1 LIIKYRKIG
10 EAMKSDVDKLM
21 QEHDLDAIL
30 ITGPAQHNPPMGYFT
45 GTIHMT
51 GGDLIK
57 KRSADPILFY
67 NSMERDEAAKS
78 GFKTKNLADY
88 RFDELLKVAN
98 GNFLEATILRYQKM
112 MADYDLTSGKIG
124 IYGKLDVGSAYAIF
138 SGLNE
143 KLPNLE
149 IIGQLGDSLGQL
161 SDSLLMQAM
170 ATKDNDEVE
179 RIRAMGE
186 ITTSV
191 VGKVADFLSS
201 QRNKNGVLVKSN
213 GEPVQLG
220 EIKTKINL
228 WLAESGVENPEGT
241 IFAIGHDAGV
251 PHSSGNAED
260 LLNLGQTIIFD
271 IFPAEAGGGY
281 FYDFTRTWCLGY
293 APDEV
298 MSLYEDVLS
307 VYQQIM
313 SEIEVNAYCYQYQV
327 RTCELFEEQGHPTI
341 KSKPQTQEGYVH
353 SLGHGIGLHIH
364 EYPRFSLNMKE
375 DRLEPGSV
383 VTIEPGLY
391 YPERGMGVRLEDTV
405 WVRPDGEME
414 ILADYPLDL
423 VLPVK

>member
-1 LIIKYRKIG
+1 
-10 EAMKSDVDKLM
+10 MKSDLDKLM
-21 QEHDLDAIL
+21 RDNDLDAIL
-30 ITGPAQHNPPMGYFT
+30 ITGPAQHNPPMRYFT
-45 GTIHMT
+45 GTIHLT

-57 KRSADPILFY
+57 KRGADPILFY
-67 NSMERDEAAKS
+67 NPMERDEAAKS
-78 GFKTKNLADY
+78 GFDTKDLADY
-88 RFDELLKVAN
+88 RFDELMKVAN
-98 GNFLEATILRYQKM
+98 GNILEATILRYQKM
-112 MADYDLTSGKIG
+112 MTDYDLSSGKIG
-124 IYGKLDVGSAYAIF
+124 IYGKMDVGSAYAIF
-138 SGLNE
+138 SGLKE

-149 IIGQLGDSLGQL
+149 ILGQLGDSL
-161 SDSLLMQAM
+161 LLQAM
-170 ATKDNDEVE
+170 ATKDSDEVE
-179 RIRAMGE
+179 RIRAMGA

-191 VGKVADFLSS
+191 VGKVADFLTS
-201 QRNKNGVLVKSN
+201 QRSKNGVLVKSN
-213 GEPVQLG
+213 GEPVLIG
-220 EIKTKINL
+220 EIKRKINL

-260 LLNLGQTIIFD
+260 LLSLGQTIIFD

-298 MSLYEDVLS
+298 MSLYEDVFS
-307 VYQQIM
+307 VYQKIM
-313 SEIEVNAYCYQYQV
+313 SEIKVNSFCYQYQD

-341 KSKPQTQEGYVH
+341 KSNPQTQEGYVH
-353 SLGHGIGLHIH
+353 SLGHGVGLYIH
-364 EYPRFSLNMKE
+364 EYPRFSSNAKE
-375 DRLEPGSV
+375 DRLAPGSV

-391 YPERGMGVRLEDTV
+391 YPEQGMGVRLEDTV

>member
-1 LIIKYRKIG
+1 
-10 EAMKSDVDKLM
+10 MTSDRDQLM
-21 QEHDLDAIL
+21 REHDLDAIL

-57 KRSADPILFY
+57 KRGADPILFY
-67 NSMERDEAAKS
+67 NPMERDEAVNS
-78 GFKTKNLADY
+78 GFETKDLADY
-88 RFDELLKVAN
+88 RFDELIKVAK
-98 GNFLEATILRYQKM
+98 GNILEATILRYQKM
-112 MADYDLTSGKIG
+112 MTDYDLSSGKIG
-124 IYGKLDVGSAYAIF
+124 IYGKMDVGSAYAIF
-138 SGLNE
+138 SGLKE

-149 IIGQLGDSLGQL
+149 ILGQLGDSL
-161 SDSLLMQAM
+161 LLQAM
-170 ATKDNDEVE
+170 ATKDRDEVE
-179 RIRAMGE
+179 RIRAMGA
-186 ITTSV
+186 ITTCV
-191 VGKVADFLSS
+191 VGKVADFLTS
-201 QRNKNGVLVKSN
+201 QRSKNGVLVKSN
-213 GEPVQLG
+213 GEPVLIG
-220 EIKTKINL
+220 EIKRKINL

-260 LLNLGQTIIFD
+260 LLSLGQTIIFD

-298 MSLYEDVLS
+298 MSLYEDVFS

-313 SEIEVNAYCYQYQV
+313 SEIEVNSFCYQYQD

-341 KSKPQTQEGYVH
+341 KSNPQTQEGYVH
-353 SLGHGIGLHIH
+353 SLGHGVGLYIH
-364 EYPRFSLNMKE
+364 GYPRFSSNAKE
-375 DRLEPGSV
+375 DRLAPGSV

-391 YPERGMGVRLEDTV
+391 YPEQGMGVRLEDTV

>member
-1 LIIKYRKIG
+1 
-10 EAMKSDVDKLM
+10 MKSDLDQLM
-21 QEHDLDAIL
+21 RDNDLDAIL

-45 GTIHMT
+45 GTIHLT

-57 KRSADPILFY
+57 KRDADPILFY
-67 NSMERDEAAKS
+67 NPMERDEAVNS
-78 GFKTKNLADY
+78 GIDTKDLADY
-88 RFDELLKVAN
+88 RFDELIKVTN
-98 GNFLEATILRYQKM
+98 GNILEATILRYQKM
-112 MADYDLTSGKIG
+112 MTDYDLGSGKIG
-124 IYGKLDVGSAYAIF
+124 IYGKMDVGSAYAIF
-138 SGLNE
+138 SGLKE

-149 IIGQLGDSLGQL
+149 ILGQLGDSL
-161 SDSLLMQAM
+161 LLQAM
-170 ATKDNDEVE
+170 ATKNSDEVE
-179 RIRAMGE
+179 RIRAMGA

-191 VGKVADFLSS
+191 VGKVADFLTS
-201 QRNKNGVLVKSN
+201 QRSKNGVLVKSD
-213 GEPVQLG
+213 GEPVLIG
-220 EIKTKINL
+220 EVKREINL

-260 LLNLGQTIIFD
+260 LLSLGQTIIFD

-298 MSLYEDVLS
+298 MSLYEDVFS

-313 SEIEVNAYCYQYQV
+313 SEIKVNSFCYKYQD

-341 KSKPQTQEGYVH
+341 KSNPQTQEGYVH
-353 SLGHGIGLHIH
+353 SLGHGVGLYIH
-364 EYPRFSLNMKE
+364 EYPRFSSNAKE
-375 DRLEPGSV
+375 DRLAPGSV

-391 YPERGMGVRLEDTV
+391 YPEQGMGVRLEDTV

-414 ILADYPLDL
+414 ILAEYPLDL